1 VINEKPGTALEQI
14 VAGCLVIP
22 LGFCAVFGLQD
33 PKQDYAELIS
43 PEWRIALFAIAFML
57 AATPLGKYPPL
68 GEEGGSSEP
77 RGTNAGRR

>member
-1 VINEKPGTALEQI
+1 MINEKPATALETI

-57 AATPLGKYPPL
+57 AATPLGEYPPL
-68 GEEGGSSEP
+68 GED
-77 RGTNAGRR
+77 